1 MQLNKVQNE
10 FLGCTSAIAVDS
22 QEQFLKLKEW
32 MGIQNLFLQDGTPV
46 TQLNTDVTNKRVAF
60 YRDDIGM
67 FVGYDHPANIGMN
80 YSIKEFNEAF
90 PEATKHYEQ
99 RSLFGGNDAA
109 SIRPPEDDLVADPM
123 EDSVEAGVKEVK
135 NELSLAETLNQ
146 LEVGTITPATIT
158 GNVVEFKDTVI
169 NAINKYKNIVVT
181 QDNFKEL
188 TDTRAD
194 LNNKKKIITE
204 NRKNIKNEA
213 LKEINE
219 VYGAMTDIIKA
230 IDDVV
235 GPLDSEIKGFEAKE
249 KEALKQKMMETTIN
263 PTLDMLIKQEMLD
276 DDTRKEF
283 TFKPSWTNAS
293 AFTKTGNLTKK
304 TTDEI
309 NAELN
314 RIVELYQQKQKD
326 VETIKSTVM
335 QLASA
340 HGLDAQLSADTYV
353 ELYKKGTSMPDVQ
366 QRINN
371 DIETIKK
378 AAAKEAD
385 KKAQE
390 IVSKQQTVQ
399 QEQNTEIMENGTQK
413 QTNQSNI
420 TILTDDKTG
429 EVLAKGNDYQILAQI
444 TKTPEKFEGK
454 TYEYTYSFSGSFGTI
469 KTFSNILKL
478 LSMMFKDF
486 RYERK

>member
-10 FLGCTSAIAVDS
+10 FLGCTSAIVVDS

-90 PEATKHYEQ
+90 PEAESYEQ
-99 RSLFGGNDAA
+99 RSLFGGDDAA

-123 EDSVEAGVKEVK
+123 EDTVETEVKEIQ

-146 LEVGTITPATIT
+146 LEVGTITPAKIT
-158 GNVVEFKDTVI
+158 GNVIEFKDTVI
-169 NAINKYKNIVVT
+169 NAISKYKNIVVT

-204 NRKNIKNEA
+204 NRKNIKNAA
-213 LKEINE
+213 LEE
-219 VYGAMTDIIKA
+219 VSKVYDAMTDIINT

-263 PTLDMLIKQEMLD
+263 PTLDMLIKQDMLD
-276 DDTRKEF
+276 EDTRKKF

-293 AFTKTGNLTKK
+293 SFTKTGNLTKK
-304 TTDEI
+304 VTDEI

-314 RIVELYQQKQKD
+314 RIVEFYQQKQKD
-326 VETIKSTVM
+326 IETIKSTVN
-335 QLASA
+335 QLAIA
-340 HGLDAQLSADTYV
+340 HGLDAQLNADTYV

-366 QRINN
+366 QKINS
-371 DIETIKK
+371 DIKIIKK
-378 AAAKEAD
+378 AVAKEAD

>member
-32 MGIQNLFLQDGTPV
+32 MAIQNLFLSDGTPV
-46 TQLNTDVTNKRVAF
+46 TQLNVDVTNKRVAF
-60 YRDDIGM
+60 YRDELGM

-80 YSIKEFNEAF
+80 YSIKEFKDAF
-90 PEATKHYEQ
+90 PEAENYEQ
-99 RSLFGGNDAA
+99 RSLFGGSEAP
-109 SIRPPEDDLVADPM
+109 SIRPPEDDLDADPM
-123 EDSVEAGVKEVK
+123 EDIVKPEVKEVQ
-135 NELSLAETLNQ
+135 NELSLAETLNR
-146 LEVGTITPATIT
+146 LEVGTISPATIT
-158 GNVVEFKDTVI
+158 GNVIEFKDTVI

-213 LKEINE
+213 LKEINK
-219 VYGAMTDIIKA
+219 VYDAMTDIIKA

-235 GPLDSEIKGFEAKE
+235 GPLDTEIKGFEAKE

-293 AFTKTGNLTKK
+293 SFTKTGNLTKK

-335 QLASA
+335 QLTSA
-340 HGLDAQLSADTYV
+340 HGLDAQLNADTYV
-353 ELYKKGTSMPDVQ
+353 ELYKKGTSMPDIQ
-366 QRINN
+366 QRINR
-371 DIETIKK
+371 DVEMIKN
-378 AAAKEAD
+378 AVQQEAD

-390 IVSKQQTVQ
+390 IVSKQQTAQYEQDIENVKNTL
-399 QEQNTEIMENGTQK
+399 QEQNK
-413 QTNQSNI
+413 QSSI
-420 TILTDDKTG
+420 TVLTDDKTG
-429 EVLAKGNDYQILAQI
+429 EVLAKGNDHQILAQI
-444 TKTPEKFEGK
+444 ASTPEKFEGK

-486 RYERK
+486 KYERK